1 MVKNVTNP
9 LSDTMVINVPWW
21 YWIWNAKRMARIR
34 AYTSLGGLPPSKWEF
49 PFLPKFIQS
58 MTEGK
63 AEVMIERARSSRRC
77 VFHVLSS

>member
-9 LSDTMVINVPWW
+9 RSDSRVINVPWC
-21 YWIWNAKRMARIR
+21 YWIRNAKRMARIR
-34 AYTSLGGLPPSKWEF
+34 AYTSLGGLPPSKWGVF
-49 PFLPKFIQS
+49 PKFIQS

-77 VFHVLSS
+77 VFHVLCS